1 MLRRV
6 HFAVLVA
13 ACVCTLPATVLAQR
27 SPSFVTPTTT
37 TTTTVAPV
45 LVTPTT
51 TTVAPVIV
59 TPTTTTV
66 APGVVTPTTTTV
78 APGVVTPTTPAPP
91 VVVTPTTPPGLDDLV
106 QATVAPDGDGSDVAL
121 GAIDTSGAVPDGL
134 DLTAFPGA
142 PEAPTPAAD
151 GPTLTA
157 GLSCAYQCIES
168 GVAYARG
175 FGALLIVETHVPAR
189 LFMSVVDADN
199 DFVDSMN
206 STGVQT
212 GFLWALDHL
221 EPGQTYYAIVVAT
234 DENDDSSYAYGQFT
248 TLSERTVHVTIG
260 DATIE
265 GGPQYNHG
273 VYFDLE
279 VDDEFSTSFTPTLPD
294 VDRHLDLR
302 LWVRLYYD
310 GNLCESWTGPGGPG
324 GLQGYSEDHCVV
336 WNSALLDNIDLD
348 AIPGAGQGTWTDT
361 TVQETFTTGSSGG
374 ALPDAGVF
382 FIHFSAPLTLYVTYS

>member
-45 LVTPTT
+45 IVTPTT
-51 TTVAPVIV
+51 TTVAPV
-59 TPTTTTV
+59 
-66 APGVVTPTTTTV
+66 VVTPTTTTA
-78 APGVVTPTTPAPP
+78 APVVVTPTTPAPP
-91 VVVTPTTPPGLDDLV
+91 VIVTPTTPPGLDDLM
-106 QATVAPDGDGSDVAL
+106 QATVAPDGAGSDVAL
-121 GAIDTSGAVPDGL
+121 GAFDTSGAVPDGL

-189 LFMSVVDADN
+189 LFMSVVDADG
-199 DFVDSMN
+199 DLVDSMN

-260 DATIE
+260 DVTIE
-265 GGPQYNHG
+265 GGPQYNDG

-279 VDDEFSTSFTPTLPD
+279 VDGELSTSFTPTLPD

-302 LWVRLYYD
+302 LWVKLYYD
-310 GNLCESWTGPGGPG
+310 GNLCESWSGPDGW

-361 TVQETFTTGSSGG
+361 TVHETFTTGSSGG